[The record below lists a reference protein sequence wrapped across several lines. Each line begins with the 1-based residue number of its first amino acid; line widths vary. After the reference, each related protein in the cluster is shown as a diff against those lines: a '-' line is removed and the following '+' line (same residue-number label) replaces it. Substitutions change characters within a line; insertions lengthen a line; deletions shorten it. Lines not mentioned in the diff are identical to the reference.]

1 MSQPTPEYIYVE
13 KPTIDQLIGMGWQ
26 HIEGSWDNP
35 QVTHRENFK
44 QVLISHSLK
53 TAIKRINLDDNG
65 NPWLDD
71 TQVNAAVSQL
81 ERLGAQRLMEANQ
94 ATTELLLKGTTVVG
108 QDGKENTVHFIDF
121 EHPNRNDFL
130 AINQYRVDPPW
141 ARGKRGFIVP
151 DIVLLVNGI
160 PLVVIECKSPN
171 LDNPITEAI
180 RDLLQYSNQRGSSQP
195 EGAEKLFHYNQ
206 LMIAASQ
213 HRAAAGTI
221 GAKYEHY
228 VEWKDVTP
236 PQPPLVRR
244 DQEQAAQEVAPLAR
258 EAREATEEVPPL
270 ATGARGVLRE
280 LNSRQT
286 LIAGMLE
293 PANLL
298 DILRNFTLFKT
309 SGGRTIKLAPRY
321 QQYRAVHKSI
331 QLLLNR
337 QNSLNPK
344 SKIPNPKSD
353 GGIIWHTQGS
363 GKSLT
368 MVYLIRKIR
377 TIPALR
383 RFKIVVVTDRTDLEK
398 QLSDTAVLTGEPLQK
413 AKNVKKLEDYLKQP
427 GAGLVFGMIQK
438 FKGGEDSEEEEKIEP
453 MPKNLNPSEDILVLI
468 DEAHRS
474 HASTLHTNLLTALPN
489 CARIGFTGTP
499 IVQSAKKTTEQIF
512 GDFIDQYNIRQ
523 SQEDKV
529 TLPILYEGLE
539 ARGAVTQGDDLD
551 KLFEIVFQEKTPEE
565 RAQIKAKYAT
575 KTQVCEAQELIKAK
589 AKNMLRHYC
598 ARILPGG
605 FKAQVVA
612 STRRAAVRYQEAFL
626 EAQRELVQQ
635 LETRAPILQTF
646 DTETLENLEN
656 PETRFLAQALP
667 HLETIRRLEF
677 AAVISADKDDDPTW
691 KKWTDKSQQDI
702 NIAKF
707 KDPLAKNS
715 LAILIVKSM
724 LLTGFDAP
732 LEQVLYLDR
741 GMKEY
746 ELLQAIARVNRV
758 HDDTKEYGLVVDYYG
773 VNLAEALETYE
784 KVDTEAAWFDIREE
798 LPKLRYQH
806 QQLIKLFSQSGCTID
821 DLDDCV
827 DLLRDESLRVEFNNY
842 LKDFLDTL
850 DTILPR
856 PEARYPYNF
865 VRDAK
870 KFGLIKKSVAN
881 LYRDEKLNIVSA
893 KEKVRALIDQ
903 YIESQGIDPK
913 VPPIDIMSLDF
924 KTHVQRH
931 RSIKAQAAEMEFAA
945 RHHISIHYDEDP
957 VYYKKLSDKL
967 QEILA
972 SLAENWQE
980 KLQAL
985 QKYIEKIQA
994 GRQTD
999 ETGLDP
1005 KNQLPFLNI
1014 LREHSNKEL
1023 TQIAAITVEIVN
1035 HIRQEIR
1042 RVNWDR
1048 PVVQED
1054 LTKWI
1059 AGYLDERDVVNYE
1072 QIGLVADKLV
1082 QLARKNRDRLIL

>member
-1 MSQPTPEYIYVE
+1 MPQQTPEYVHVE
-13 KPTIDQLIGMGWQ
+13 QPTINQLKSMGWQ
-26 HIEGSWDNP
+26 YIEGSWDDP
-35 QVTHRENFK
+35 QVTDRENFK
-44 QVLISHSLK
+44 QVLISDRLK

-94 ATTELLLKGTTVVG
+94 AATNLLLKGTTVQG
-108 QDGKENTVHFIDF
+108 QDGKPHTVHFIDF
-121 EHPNRNDFL
+121 EHPYRNDFL

-141 ARGKRGFIVP
+141 ATGKGGFIVP

-160 PLVVIECKSPN
+160 PLVVIECKSPE
-171 LDNPITEAI
+171 LDKPITEAI

-221 GAKYEHY
+221 GANYEHF
-228 VEWKDVTP
+228 VEWKDVRP
-236 PQPPLVRR
+236 PQPPLVRGE
-244 DQEQAAQEVAPLAR
+244 QEQAAQEV
-258 EAREATEEVPPL
+258 PPL
-270 ATGARGVLRE
+270 VRGARGVLPE
-280 LNSRQT
+280 LNSRQM
-286 LIAGMLE
+286 LIAGMLQ

-309 SGGRTIKLAPRY
+309 SSGRTIKLVPRY
-321 QQYRAVHKSI
+321 QQYRAVHEAI
-331 QLLLNR
+331 GRFLH
-337 QNSLNPK
+337 NP
-344 SKIPNPKSD
+344 SRTQHGTD
-353 GGIIWHTQGS
+353 DQRGGIIWHTQGS

-413 AKNVKKLEDYLKQP
+413 AKNVKKLEDYLTQP

-499 IVQSAKKTTEQIF
+499 IVQSAKKTTKQIF

-539 ARGAVTQGDDLD
+539 ARGVVTQGDDLD
-551 KLFEIVFQEKTPEE
+551 KLFEIVFQDKTPEE

-575 KTQVCEAQELIKAK
+575 KTQVCEARELIKAK

-598 ARILPGG
+598 DRILAGG

-612 STRRAAVRYQEAFL
+612 SSRLAAVRYQEAFL
-626 EAQRELVQQ
+626 EAQRELVQE
-635 LETRAPILQTF
+635 LETRAPILRSF
-646 DTETLENLEN
+646 DIETLENLDS
-656 PETRFLAQALP
+656 ETRFLAQALP
-667 HLETIRRLEF
+667 HLETIRHLEF
-677 AAVISADKDDDPTW
+677 AAVISADKDDDPNW
-691 KKWTDKSQQDI
+691 KKWTDKSQQAISID
-702 NIAKF
+702 NF
-707 KDPLAKNS
+707 KAPLAKNS
-715 LAILIVKSM
+715 LAVLIVKSM

-758 HDDTKEYGLVVDYYG
+758 HDDTKKYGLVVDYYG
-773 VNLAEALETYE
+773 VNLAEALAIYE

-798 LPKLRYQH
+798 LPSLRDKHDKL
-806 QQLIKLFSQSGCTID
+806 INLFSQSGCTID
-821 DLDDCV
+821 NLDDCV
-827 DLLRDESLRVEFNNY
+827 DVLRDDRLRVEFNNY

-856 PEARYPYNF
+856 TEARYPYNF
-865 VRDAK
+865 VKDAK
-870 KFGLIKKSVAN
+870 KLGLIKKSVAD
-881 LYRDEKLNIVSA
+881 LYRDERFNVFNFNT

-931 RSIKAQAAEMEFAA
+931 RSIKTQAAEMEFAA
-945 RHHISIHYDEDP
+945 RHHIDIHYDEDP
-957 VYYKKLSDKL
+957 VYYKNLSDKL
-967 QEILA
+967 QEILTFF
-972 SLAENWQE
+972 AENWQE
-980 KLQAL
+980 KVEAL
-985 QKYIEKIQA
+985 RKYIEEIQT

-1005 KNQLPFLNI
+1005 KTQLPFLNI
-1014 LREHSNKEL
+1014 LGEHSDKNL
-1023 TQIAAITVEIVN
+1023 TEFAALTVEIVN
-1035 HIRQEIR
+1035 HIRQELR

-1054 LTKWI
+1054 LRKWI
-1059 AGYLDERDVVNYE
+1059 AGYLDDKDAVNYE
-1072 QIGLVADKLV
+1072 QLESVADKLV
-1082 QLARKNRDRLIL
+1082 QLARKNRSRLIL

>member
-1 MSQPTPEYIYVE
+1 MSQQTPEYIYSE
-13 KPTIDQLIGMGWQ
+13 KPTIDQLISMGWQ
-26 HIEGSWDNP
+26 HIEGSWDHP

-44 QVLISHSLK
+44 QVLISDQLK
-53 TAIKRINLDDNG
+53 VAIKRINLDDNG

-94 ATTELLLKGTTVVG
+94 AATELLLKGTTVQG
-108 QDGKENTVHFIDF
+108 QDGKDRTVQFIDF
-121 EHPNRNDFL
+121 EHPQNNDFL

-141 ARGKRGFIVP
+141 ATGKGGFIVP

-171 LDNPITEAI
+171 LDKPITEAI

-206 LMIAASQ
+206 LMIAASRG
-213 HRAAAGTI
+213 RAAAGTI
-221 GAKYEHY
+221 GANYEHY
-228 VEWKDVTP
+228 VEWKDTTP
-236 PQPPLVRR
+236 CPKA
-244 DQEQAAQEVAPLAR
+244 EIAAQL
-258 EAREATEEVPPL
+258 
-270 ATGARGVLRE
+270 GVTE

-286 LIAGMLE
+286 LIAGMLQ

-298 DILRNFTLFKT
+298 DILQNFTLFKA

-321 QQYRAVHKSI
+321 QQYRAVHEAI
-331 QLLLNR
+331 GRLR
-337 QNSLNPK
+337 HNP
-344 SKIPNPKSD
+344 SRTQHGTD
-353 GGIIWHTQGS
+353 DQRGGIIWHTQGS

-413 AKNVKKLEDYLKQP
+413 AKNVKKLENYLKQP

-499 IVQSAKKTTEQIF
+499 IVQSAKKTTKQIF

-539 ARGAVTQGDDLD
+539 ARGVVTQGDDLD
-551 KLFEIVFQEKTPEE
+551 KLFEIVFQDKTPEE

-575 KTQVCEAQELIKAK
+575 KTQVCEARELIKAK
-589 AKNMLRHYC
+589 AKDMLRHYC
-598 ARILPGG
+598 ERILPGG

-612 STRRAAVRYQEAFL
+612 STRLAAVRYQEAFL

-635 LETRAPILQTF
+635 LESRAPILQSF
-646 DTETLENLEN
+646 DTETLENLDS
-656 PETRFLAQALP
+656 ETRFLAQALP
-667 HLETIRRLEF
+667 HLETLRRLEF
-677 AAVISADKDDDPTW
+677 AAVISSDKNDDPNW

-702 NIAKF
+702 NITKF

-773 VNLAEALETYE
+773 VNLQKALEIYD
-784 KVDTEAAWFDIREE
+784 KVDTESAWFDIREE
-798 LPKLRYQH
+798 LPKLRDKH
-806 QQLIKLFSQSGCTID
+806 QRLINLFTQNGCTIND
-821 DLDDCV
+821 VDDCV
-827 DLLRDESLRVEFNNY
+827 DLLRDDRLRVEFNNY
-842 LKDFLDTL
+842 FKDFLDSL

-865 VRDAK
+865 VKDAK
-870 KFGLIKKSVAN
+870 KLGLIKKSVAD

-945 RHHISIHYDEDP
+945 RHHIDIHYDEDP
-957 VYYKKLSDKL
+957 VYYKNLSDKL
-967 QEILA
+967 QEILE

-980 KLQAL
+980 KVEAL
-985 QKYIEKIQA
+985 RKYIEEIQT

-1005 KNQLPFLNI
+1005 KTQLPFLNI
-1014 LREHSNKEL
+1014 LGEHSDKNL
-1023 TQIAAITVEIVN
+1023 TEIAALTVEIVN
-1035 HIRQEIR
+1035 HIRQELR

-1054 LTKWI
+1054 LRKWI
-1059 AGYLDERDVVNYE
+1059 AGYLDDKDAVNYE
-1072 QIGLVADKLV
+1072 QLESVADKLV
-1082 QLARKNRDRLIL
+1082 QLARKNRSRLIL

>member
-1 MSQPTPEYIYVE
+1 MPQPTPEYIYVE
-13 KPTIDQLIGMGWQ
+13 KPTIDQLISMGWQ

-35 QVTHRENFK
+35 QVTDRENFK
-44 QVLISHSLK
+44 QVLISDRLK
-53 TAIKRINLDDNG
+53 TAIKRINLDENG

-94 ATTELLLKGTTVVG
+94 AATKLLLKGPTVQG
-108 QDGKENTVHFIDF
+108 QDGKDRTVHFIDF
-121 EHPNRNDFL
+121 EHPYRNDFL

-141 ARGKRGFIVP
+141 ATGKGGFIVP

-160 PLVVIECKSPN
+160 PLVVIECKSPE
-171 LDNPITEAI
+171 LDKPITEAI
-180 RDLLQYSNQRGSSQP
+180 SDLLKYSNQRGSSQP

-206 LMIAASQ
+206 LMIAASKG
-213 HRAAAGTI
+213 RAAAGTI
-221 GAKYEHY
+221 GANYEHY
-228 VEWKDVTP
+228 VEWKDTTPCPQTEIAAELGVT
-236 PQPPLVRR
+236 
-244 DQEQAAQEVAPLAR
+244 
-258 EAREATEEVPPL
+258 
-270 ATGARGVLRE
+270 E
-280 LNSRQT
+280 LNSRQM
-286 LIAGMLE
+286 LIAGMLQ

-321 QQYRAVHKSI
+321 QQYRAVHEAI
-331 QLLLNR
+331 RRLLD
-337 QNSLNPK
+337 NP
-344 SKIPNPKSD
+344 SRTQHGTD
-353 GGIIWHTQGS
+353 DQRGGIIWHTQGS

-413 AKNVKKLEDYLKQP
+413 AKNVKKLEHYLKQP

-499 IVQSAKKTTEQIF
+499 IVQSAKKTTKQIF

-551 KLFEIVFQEKTPEE
+551 KLFEIVFQDKTPEE

-575 KTQVCEAQELIKAK
+575 KTQVCEARELIKAK

-598 ARILPGG
+598 DRILPGG

-612 STRRAAVRYQEAFL
+612 STRLAAVRYQEAFL
-626 EAQRELVQQ
+626 EAQRELVQE
-635 LETRAPILQTF
+635 LETRAPILRSF
-646 DTETLENLEN
+646 DTEILENLDS
-656 PETRFLAQALP
+656 ETRFLAQALP
-667 HLETIRRLEF
+667 HLETILRLEF
-677 AAVISADKDDDPTW
+677 AAVISSDKEDLPNW
-691 KKWTDKSQQDI
+691 KKWTDKSQQEI

-724 LLTGFDAP
+724 LLTGFDSP

-758 HDDTKEYGLVVDYYG
+758 HDDTKQYGLVVDYYG
-773 VNLAEALETYE
+773 VNLAEALAIYE

-798 LPKLRYQH
+798 LPSLREKH
-806 QQLIKLFSQSGCTID
+806 QLVINLFSQSGCTID

-827 DLLRDESLRVEFNNY
+827 DLLRDERLRVEFNNY
-842 LKDFLDTL
+842 FKDFLDTL

-870 KFGLIKKSVAN
+870 KLGLIKKSVAD

-924 KTHVQRH
+924 KTQVQRH

-945 RHHISIHYDEDP
+945 RHHITIRYDEDP
-957 VYYKKLSDKL
+957 VYYKNLSDKL
-967 QEILA
+967 QEILE

-980 KLQAL
+980 KVEAL
-985 QKYIEKIQA
+985 RKYIEEIQT

-1005 KNQLPFLNI
+1005 KTQLPFLNI
-1014 LREHSNKEL
+1014 LGEHSDKNLTEL
-1023 TQIAAITVEIVN
+1023 AALTVEIVN
-1035 HIRQEIR
+1035 HIRQELL

-1054 LTKWI
+1054 LRKWI
-1059 AGYLDERDVVNYE
+1059 AGYLDDKDAVNYE
-1072 QIGLVADKLV
+1072 QLESVADKLV
-1082 QLARKNRDRLIL
+1082 QLARKNRSRLIL

>member
-1 MSQPTPEYIYVE
+1 MPQLTPEYIYVE
-13 KPTIDQLIGMGWQ
+13 KPTIDQLISMGWQ

-35 QVTHRENFK
+35 QVTDRENFK
-44 QVLISHSLK
+44 QVLIGDRLK
-53 TAIKRINLDDNG
+53 AAIKRINLDDSG

-71 TQVNAAVSQL
+71 TQVNAAASQL

-94 ATTELLLKGTTVVG
+94 AATNLLLKGTTVQG
-108 QDGKENTVHFIDF
+108 QDGKDRTVHFIDF
-121 EHPNRNDFL
+121 EHPYRNEFL

-141 ARGKRGFIVP
+141 ATGKGGFIVP

-160 PLVVIECKSPN
+160 PLVVIECKSPE
-171 LDNPITEAI
+171 LDKPITEAI

-221 GAKYEHY
+221 GANYEHY
-228 VEWKDVTP
+228 VEWKDTTPCPQTEIAAELGVT
-236 PQPPLVRR
+236 
-244 DQEQAAQEVAPLAR
+244 
-258 EAREATEEVPPL
+258 
-270 ATGARGVLRE
+270 E
-280 LNSRQT
+280 LNSRQM
-286 LIAGMLE
+286 LIAGMLQ

-309 SGGRTIKLAPRY
+309 SDRRTIKLAPRY
-321 QQYRAVHKSI
+321 QQYRAVHEAI
-331 QLLLNR
+331 RRLLD
-337 QNSLNPK
+337 NP
-344 SKIPNPKSD
+344 SHTQHGTD
-353 GGIIWHTQGS
+353 DQRGGIIWHTQGS

-398 QLSDTAVLTGEPLQK
+398 QLSETAVLTGEPLQK
-413 AKNVKKLEDYLKQP
+413 AKNVKKLEKYLKQP

-499 IVQSAKKTTEQIF
+499 IVQSAKKTTKQIF

-551 KLFEIVFQEKTPEE
+551 KLFEIVFQDKTPEE

-575 KTQVCEAQELIKAK
+575 KTQVCEARELIKAK
-589 AKNMLRHYC
+589 AKDMLRHYC
-598 ARILPGG
+598 DRILPGG

-626 EAQRELVQQ
+626 EAQIELVQQ
-635 LETRAPILQTF
+635 LETRAPILRSF
-646 DTETLENLEN
+646 DTETLENLDS
-656 PETRFLAQALP
+656 ETRFLAQALP

-677 AAVISADKDDDPTW
+677 AAVISADKDDAPNW
-691 KKWTDKSQQDI
+691 KKWTDKSQQEI
-702 NIAKF
+702 HIAKF

-773 VNLAEALETYE
+773 VNLAEALAIYE

-798 LPKLRYQH
+798 LPKLRDKH
-806 QQLIKLFSQSGCTID
+806 QLVINLFSQNGCTID

-827 DLLRDESLRVEFNNY
+827 DLLRDERLRVEFNNY

-865 VRDAK
+865 VQDAK
-870 KFGLIKKSVAN
+870 KLGLIKKSVAD
-881 LYRDEKLNIVSA
+881 LYRDERFNVFNFNT

-945 RHHISIHYDEDP
+945 RHHITIRYDEDP
-957 VYYKKLSDKL
+957 VYYKNLSDKL
-967 QEILA
+967 QEILE

-985 QKYIEKIQA
+985 RKYIEEIQI

-1005 KNQLPFLNI
+1005 KTQLPFLNI
-1014 LREHSNKEL
+1014 LGEHSDKNLTEL
-1023 TQIAAITVEIVN
+1023 AALTVEILN
-1035 HIRQEIR
+1035 HIMQQLR
-1042 RVNWDR
+1042 RVNWDS

-1054 LTKWI
+1054 LRKWI
-1059 AGYLDERDVVNYE
+1059 AGYLDDKDAINYE
-1072 QIGLVADKLV
+1072 QLESVADKLV

>member
-1 MSQPTPEYIYVE
+1 M
-13 KPTIDQLIGMGWQ
+13 
-26 HIEGSWDNP
+26 
-35 QVTHRENFK
+35 
-44 QVLISHSLK
+44 
-53 TAIKRINLDDNG
+53 
-65 NPWLDD
+65 
-71 TQVNAAVSQL
+71 
-81 ERLGAQRLMEANQ
+81 
-94 ATTELLLKGTTVVG
+94 
-108 QDGKENTVHFIDF
+108 
-121 EHPNRNDFL
+121 
-130 AINQYRVDPPW
+130 
-141 ARGKRGFIVP
+141 
-151 DIVLLVNGI
+151 
-160 PLVVIECKSPN
+160 
-171 LDNPITEAI
+171 
-180 RDLLQYSNQRGSSQP
+180 
-195 EGAEKLFHYNQ
+195 
-206 LMIAASQ
+206 
-213 HRAAAGTI
+213 
-221 GAKYEHY
+221 
-228 VEWKDVTP
+228 
-236 PQPPLVRR
+236 
-244 DQEQAAQEVAPLAR
+244 
-258 EAREATEEVPPL
+258 
-270 ATGARGVLRE
+270 
-280 LNSRQT
+280 
-286 LIAGMLE
+286 LIAGMLQ

-309 SGGRTIKLAPRY
+309 SSGRTIKLVPRY
-321 QQYRAVHKSI
+321 QQYRAVHEAI
-331 QLLLNR
+331 GRLLH
-337 QNSLNPK
+337 NP
-344 SKIPNPKSD
+344 SRTQYGTD
-353 GGIIWHTQGS
+353 DQRGGIIWHTQGS

-413 AKNVKKLEDYLKQP
+413 AKNVKKLEDYLTQP

-499 IVQSAKKTTEQIF
+499 IVQSAKKTTKQIF

-539 ARGAVTQGDDLD
+539 ARGVVTQGDDLD
-551 KLFEIVFQEKTPEE
+551 KLFEIVFQDKTPEE

-575 KTQVCEAQELIKAK
+575 KTQVCEARELIKAK

-598 ARILPGG
+598 DRILAGG

-612 STRRAAVRYQEAFL
+612 SSRLAAVRYQEAFL
-626 EAQRELVQQ
+626 EAQRELVQE
-635 LETRAPILQTF
+635 LETRAPILRSF
-646 DTETLENLEN
+646 DIETLENLDS
-656 PETRFLAQALP
+656 ETRFLAQALP
-667 HLETIRRLEF
+667 HLETIRHLEF
-677 AAVISADKDDDPTW
+677 AAVISADKDDDPNW
-691 KKWTDKSQQDI
+691 KKWTDKSQQAISID
-702 NIAKF
+702 NF
-707 KDPLAKNS
+707 KAPLAKNS
-715 LAILIVKSM
+715 LAVLIVKSM

-758 HDDTKEYGLVVDYYG
+758 HDDTKKYGLVVDYYG
-773 VNLAEALETYE
+773 VNLAEALAIYE

-798 LPKLRYQH
+798 LPSLRDKHDKL
-806 QQLIKLFSQSGCTID
+806 INLFSQSGCTID
-821 DLDDCV
+821 NLDDCV
-827 DLLRDESLRVEFNNY
+827 DVLRDDRLRVEFNNY

-856 PEARYPYNF
+856 TEARYPYNF
-865 VRDAK
+865 VKDAK
-870 KFGLIKKSVAN
+870 KLGLIKKSVAD
-881 LYRDEKLNIVSA
+881 LYRDERFNVFNFNT

-931 RSIKAQAAEMEFAA
+931 RSIKTQAAEMEFAA
-945 RHHISIHYDEDP
+945 RHHIDIHYDEDP
-957 VYYKKLSDKL
+957 VYYKNLSDKL
-967 QEILA
+967 QEILTFF
-972 SLAENWQE
+972 AESWQE
-980 KLQAL
+980 KVEAL
-985 QKYIEKIQA
+985 RKYIEEIQT

-1005 KNQLPFLNI
+1005 KTQLPFLNI
-1014 LREHSNKEL
+1014 LGEHSDKNLTEL
-1023 TQIAAITVEIVN
+1023 AAITVEIIN
-1035 HIRQEIR
+1035 HIRQELR

-1054 LTKWI
+1054 LIKWI
-1059 AGYLDERDVVNYE
+1059 AGYLDDKDAVNYE
-1072 QIGLVADKLV
+1072 QLESVADKLV
-1082 QLARKNRDRLIL
+1082 QLARKNRSRLIL

>member
-1 MSQPTPEYIYVE
+1 MPQLTPEYIYAE
-13 KPTIDQLIGMGWQ
+13 KPTIDQLISMGWQ
-26 HIEGSWDNP
+26 YIEGSWDNP
-35 QVTHRENFK
+35 QVTDRENFK

-65 NPWLDD
+65 NPWIDD

-94 ATTELLLKGTTVVG
+94 AATNLLLKGTTVQG
-108 QDGKENTVHFIDF
+108 QDGKDRTVHFIDF
-121 EHPNRNDFL
+121 EHPYRNEFL

-141 ARGKRGFIVP
+141 ATGKGGFIVP

-160 PLVVIECKSPN
+160 PLVVIECKSPE
-171 LDNPITEAI
+171 LDKPITEAI

-206 LMIAASQ
+206 LMIAASRG
-213 HRAAAGTI
+213 RAAAGTI
-221 GAKYEHY
+221 GANYEHY
-228 VEWKDVTP
+228 VEWKDTTPCPQTEIAAELGVT
-236 PQPPLVRR
+236 
-244 DQEQAAQEVAPLAR
+244 
-258 EAREATEEVPPL
+258 
-270 ATGARGVLRE
+270 E
-280 LNSRQT
+280 LNSRQM
-286 LIAGMLE
+286 LIAGMLQ

-321 QQYRAVHKSI
+321 QQYRAVHEAI
-331 QLLLNR
+331 RRLLD
-337 QNSLNPK
+337 NP
-344 SKIPNPKSD
+344 SRTQHSTD
-353 GGIIWHTQGS
+353 DQRGGIIWHTQGS

-398 QLSDTAVLTGEPLQK
+398 QLSETAVLTGEPLQK
-413 AKNVKKLEDYLKQP
+413 AKNVKKLEKYLKQP

-499 IVQSAKKTTEQIF
+499 IVQSAKKTTKQIF

-551 KLFEIVFQEKTPEE
+551 KLFEIVFQDKTPEE

-575 KTQVCEAQELIKAK
+575 KTQVCEARELIKAK
-589 AKNMLRHYC
+589 AKDMLRHYC
-598 ARILPGG
+598 DRILPGG

-612 STRRAAVRYQEAFL
+612 STRLAAVRYQEAFL

-635 LETRAPILQTF
+635 LQTRAPILQTF
-646 DTETLENLEN
+646 NPETLETLDA
-656 PETRFLAQALP
+656 ETRFLAQALP

-677 AAVISADKDDDPTW
+677 AAVISSDKNDLPNW
-691 KKWTDKSQQDI
+691 KKWTDKSQQEV
-702 NIAKF
+702 NIEKF
-707 KDPLAKNS
+707 KKPFAEDS

-758 HDDTKEYGLVVDYYG
+758 YDDTKEYGLVVDYYG
-773 VNLAEALETYE
+773 VNLAEALAIYE

-798 LPKLRYQH
+798 LPKLRDKH
-806 QQLIKLFSQSGCTID
+806 QRLINLFTQNGCTIND
-821 DLDDCV
+821 VDDCV
-827 DLLRDESLRVEFNNY
+827 DLLRDDRLRVEFNNY
-842 LKDFLDTL
+842 FKDFLDSL

-865 VRDAK
+865 VKDAK
-870 KFGLIKKSVAN
+870 KLGLIKKSVAD

-945 RHHISIHYDEDP
+945 RHHIDIHYDEDP
-957 VYYKKLSDKL
+957 VYYKNLSDKL
-967 QEILA
+967 QEILE

-980 KLQAL
+980 KVEAL
-985 QKYIEKIQA
+985 RKYIEEIQT

-1005 KNQLPFLNI
+1005 KTQLPFLNI
-1014 LREHSNKEL
+1014 LGEHSDKNLTEL
-1023 TQIAAITVEIVN
+1023 AALTVEIVN
-1035 HIRQEIR
+1035 HIRQELR

-1054 LTKWI
+1054 LRKWI
-1059 AGYLDERDVVNYE
+1059 AGYLDDKDAVNYE
-1072 QIGLVADKLV
+1072 QLESVADKLV
-1082 QLARKNRDRLIL
+1082 QLARKNRSRLIL

>member
-13 KPTIDQLIGMGWQ
+13 KPTIDQLISMGWQ
-26 HIEGSWDNP
+26 HIEGCWDNP

-71 TQVNAAVSQL
+71 TQVNAALSQL
-81 ERLGAQRLMEANQ
+81 RLGAQRLMEANQ
-94 ATTELLLKGTTVVG
+94 AATELLLKGTTVLG

-141 ARGKRGFIVP
+141 ARGNRGFIVP

-221 GAKYEHY
+221 GANYEHY
-228 VEWKDVTP
+228 VEWKDTTPRPQTEIAAELGVT
-236 PQPPLVRR
+236 
-244 DQEQAAQEVAPLAR
+244 
-258 EAREATEEVPPL
+258 
-270 ATGARGVLRE
+270 E
-280 LNSRQT
+280 LNSRQM

-344 SKIPNPKSD
+344 SKIQNPKSD

-413 AKNVKKLEDYLKQP
+413 AKNVKKLEHYLKQP

-575 KTQVCEAQELIKAK
+575 KTQVCEARELIKAK

-598 ARILPGG
+598 DRILPGG

-646 DTETLENLEN
+646 DTETLENLDA
-656 PETRFLAQALP
+656 ETRFLAQALP

-677 AAVISADKDDDPTW
+677 AAVISADKNDDPNW

-702 NIAKF
+702 NIAQF

-773 VNLAEALETYE
+773 VNLAEALAIYD
-784 KVDTEAAWFDIREE
+784 KVDTESAWFDIREE

-806 QQLIKLFSQSGCTID
+806 QQLIKLFSQNDCTID

-827 DLLRDESLRVEFNNY
+827 DLLRDEILRVEFNNY

-865 VRDAK
+865 VQDAK
-870 KFGLIKKSVAN
+870 KFGLIKKSVAD

-957 VYYKKLSDKL
+957 VYYKKLSDQL

-985 QKYIEKIQA
+985 RKYIEKIQA

-1014 LREHSNKEL
+1014 LGEHSDKEL
-1023 TQIAAITVEIVN
+1023 TEIAAITVEIVN

-1054 LTKWI
+1054 LTRWI

-1082 QLARKNRDRLIL
+1082 QLAHKNRSRLIL

>member
-13 KPTIDQLIGMGWQ
+13 KPTIDQLISMGWQ

-94 ATTELLLKGTTVVG
+94 AATELLLKGTTVLG
-108 QDGKENTVHFIDF
+108 QDGKQHTVHFIDF
-121 EHPNRNDFL
+121 EHPYRNDFL

-141 ARGKRGFIVP
+141 ATGKGGFIVP

-160 PLVVIECKSPN
+160 PLVVIECKSPK

-206 LMIAASQ
+206 LMIAASKG
-213 HRAAAGTI
+213 RAAAGTI
-221 GAKYEHY
+221 GANYEHY

-236 PQPPLVRR
+236 PQPPLVRGE
-244 DQEQAAQEVAPLAR
+244 QEQAAQEVPPLAR
-258 EAREATEEVPPL
+258 
-270 ATGARGVLRE
+270 GARGVLPE

-344 SKIPNPKSD
+344 SKIQNPKSD

-398 QLSDTAVLTGEPLQK
+398 QLSETAVLTGEPLQK
-413 AKNVKKLEDYLKQP
+413 AKNVKKLEKYLKQP

-438 FKGGEDSEEEEKIEP
+438 FKGGEDSEE
-453 MPKNLNPSEDILVLI
+453 
-468 DEAHRS
+468 EAHRS

-499 IVQSAKKTTEQIF
+499 IVQSAKKTTKQIF

-551 KLFEIVFQEKTPEE
+551 QLFEIVFQDKTPEE

-575 KTQVCEAQELIKAK
+575 KTQVCEARELIKAK

-598 ARILPGG
+598 DRILPGG

-612 STRRAAVRYQEAFL
+612 STRRAAVRYQSAFL
-626 EAQRELVQQ
+626 EAQIELVQQ
-635 LETRAPILQTF
+635 LESRAPILQTF
-646 DTETLENLEN
+646 DTETLENLEDA
-656 PETRFLAQALP
+656 ETRFLAQALP

-677 AAVISADKDDDPTW
+677 AAVISADKNDDPNW
-691 KKWTDKSQQDI
+691 KKWTDKSQQEI

-773 VNLAEALETYE
+773 VNLTEALAIYE

-798 LPKLRYQH
+798 LPKLRARH
-806 QQLIKLFSQSGCTID
+806 QQLIKLFREKGCTID

-827 DLLRDESLRVEFNNY
+827 DLLSDEILRVEFNNY

-865 VRDAK
+865 VKDAK

-881 LYRDEKLNIVSA
+881 LYRDERFNVFNFNT

-945 RHHISIHYDEDP
+945 RHHIDIHYDEDP
-957 VYYKKLSDKL
+957 VFYKNLSDKL
-967 QEILA
+967 QEILE
-972 SLAENWQE
+972 SFAENWQE
-980 KLQAL
+980 KVEAL
-985 QKYIEKIQA
+985 RKYIEEIQT

-1005 KNQLPFLNI
+1005 KTQLPFLNI
-1014 LREHSNKEL
+1014 LGEHSDKNLTEL
-1023 TQIAAITVEIVN
+1023 AALTVEIVN
-1035 HIRQEIR
+1035 HIRQELR

-1054 LTKWI
+1054 LRKWI
-1059 AGYLDERDVVNYE
+1059 AGYLDDKDAVNYE
-1072 QIGLVADKLV
+1072 QLESVADKLV
-1082 QLARKNRDRLIL
+1082 QLARKNRSRLIL